1 MTVWGLCCTAE
12 ALRPAGAA
20 WSKGL
25 GCCPT
30 SPCKARGFVHTK
42 TLLAAAVLVPQRPA
56 CRGLALLFY
65 SCRKIRKILQT
76 RYVRDREAL
85 YHRFRT
91 GCQYVFFIIVGTNE
105 WRAWVGDSL
114 TGKITE
120 VYECKKDSDGIY
132 QGKAMQENVGSSE
145 EA

>member
-1 MTVWGLCCTAE
+1 MQRFCLGQQNRVAE

-65 SCRKIRKILQT
+65 SCRKIRKFFRHDMCEIGRRFITALPPLHSLHETLYFHRAVTAKLSSAPGRVQ
-76 RYVRDREAL
+76 VR
-85 YHRFRT
+85 
-91 GCQYVFFIIVGTNE
+91 
-105 WRAWVGDSL
+105 
-114 TGKITE
+114 
-120 VYECKKDSDGIY
+120 
-132 QGKAMQENVGSSE
+132 
-145 EA
+145 